1 VFLRFG
7 SVSTRVVVALSLTT
21 VVTAVVTGAA
31 SASTPRIVVPA
42 KGEAVE
48 LAGSGVECTW
58 NTLDGGVHYVSC
70 GLAGPKHRPVAGSY
84 AATLRGD
91 GRVDVVAARSGRTVF
106 SRTTASA
113 APRAPL
119 RVGDALHVAGTALVC
134 SIVDADGAAAICFRS
149 DRGGARPYSYGF
161 AVGRR
166 AVIVMAYDG
175 KRRPRNAGVWGQP
188 VR

>member
-1 VFLRFG
+1 
-7 SVSTRVVVALSLTT
+7 VSTRIVVALSLTT
-21 VVTAVVTGAA
+21 VVTGVAAGAGYA
-31 SASTPRIVVPA
+31 GTPRIVVPA
-42 KGEAVE
+42 KGEVVA

-58 NTLDGGVHYVSC
+58 NTLRGGVPYISC
-70 GLAGPKHRPVAGSY
+70 GLTGPRHRPVAGSY
-84 AATLRGD
+84 SATLRDD

-106 SRTTASA
+106 SRTTASVTA

-119 RVGDALHVAGTALVC
+119 RVGDALHVPGTALVC
-134 SIVDADGAAAICFRS
+134 SIVEADGPAAICFRS

-166 AVIVMAYDG
+166 AVIAMAYDG

-188 VR
+188 GR

>member
-1 VFLRFG
+1 M
-7 SVSTRVVVALSLTT
+7 VVALSLTT
-21 VVTAVVTGAA
+21 VVTGVGVGAGY
-31 SASTPRIVVPA
+31 ASTPRIVIPA
-42 KGEAVE
+42 KGEVVSLE
-48 LAGSGVECTW
+48 RSGVECTW
-58 NTLDGGVHYVSC
+58 STLGSGVPYVSC
-70 GLAGPKHRPVAGSY
+70 RLAGPQHRPVVGSY
-84 AATLRGD
+84 AATLRDD
-91 GRVDVVAARSGRTVF
+91 GRVNVVAARSGRTVF
-106 SRTTASA
+106 SRTTASAA

-134 SIVDADGAAAICFRS
+134 SIVEADGAAAICFRS
-149 DRGGARPYSYGF
+149 DRGGARPHSYGF

>member
-1 VFLRFG
+1 M
-7 SVSTRVVVALSLTT
+7 VVALSLTT
-21 VVTAVVTGAA
+21 VVTVVGAGA
-31 SASTPRIVVPA
+31 GYAGTPRIAVPA
-42 KGEAVE
+42 KGEVVS

-58 NTLDGGVHYVSC
+58 NRLRSGVPYVSC
-70 GLAGPKHRPVAGSY
+70 RLADQRHRPITGSY
-84 AATLRGD
+84 VATLRGD

>member
-1 VFLRFG
+1 M
-7 SVSTRVVVALSLTT
+7 VVALSLTA
-21 VVTAVVTGAA
+21 VVTGVGTGAA

-42 KGEAVE
+42 KGEVVG

-58 NTLDGGVHYVSC
+58 NTLRSGVPYVSC
-70 GLAGPKHRPVAGSY
+70 GLAGPQHRPIAGSY
-84 AATLRGD
+84 AAMLRDD

-106 SRTTASA
+106 SRTTASVAA

-119 RVGDALHVAGTALVC
+119 RVGDALHVAGTALIC

-149 DRGGARPYSYGF
+149 DRGGARPHSYGF

-166 AVIVMAYDG
+166 AVLVMAYDG
-175 KRRPRNAGVWGQP
+175 KRRPRNAAVWGQP